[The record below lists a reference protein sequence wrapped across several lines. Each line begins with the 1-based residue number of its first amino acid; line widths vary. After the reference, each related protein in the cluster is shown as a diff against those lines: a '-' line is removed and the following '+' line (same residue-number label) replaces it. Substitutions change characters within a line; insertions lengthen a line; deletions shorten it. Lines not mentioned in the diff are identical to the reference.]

1 MTGEHDDRNLR
12 TREPWVESPWFESD
26 IEATDLPADVR
37 EIATQYH
44 RDGYAV
50 VRGLVD
56 PSLAARIIDD
66 LVQPLQDRGRIQDAW
81 QRSAA
86 VRELAVLPPV
96 LDLLRTLY
104 RREPVPFQT
113 LNFEFGTQQL
123 AHSDVVHF
131 STLPPRY
138 MCGVWVALEDVDA
151 GNGPL
156 MYYPGSQRAADPTF
170 QRFQLEPGLASYP
183 DYEVAQGGLMR
194 AMGIEPIEFHARAG
208 DVLIWSANLVHGGRP
223 ITEDGR
229 TRWSQVTHYFFDG
242 CVFVTP
248 LFSDPDVGEWY
259 VRDGLVDIRTGA
271 PAPQTLDGRP
281 VRFEPTGTGRH
292 RIVPADRTEAPSPRI
307 AEFEAAVA
315 HYRHAAD
322 ASAADAAA
330 VRSSHSYRIGQAVLA
345 PARWLRRATSRA
357 R

>member
-1 MTGEHDDRNLR
+1 MTGEHDDLR

-26 IEATDLPADVR
+26 IEATDLPADVVA
-37 EIATQYH
+37 IAEQYH

-66 LVQPLQDRGRIQDAW
+66 LVEPLHDRSRVQDAW

-170 QRFQLEPGLASYP
+170 QRFHLEPGLGSYG
-183 DYEVAQGGLMR
+183 DYEIAQGELMR

-223 ITEDGR
+223 ITEAGR

-281 VRFEPTGTGRH
+281 VRFEPTGSGLH
-292 RIVPADRTEAPSPRI
+292 RIVPADAPVSPHARVAELEATVAGLERTAASS
-307 AEFEAAVA
+307 ADEAAA
-315 HYRHAAD
+315 LR
-322 ASAADAAA
+322 AS
-330 VRSSHSYRIGQAVLA
+330 RSFRIGQSVLA
-345 PARWLRRATSRA
+345 PMRWVRGLRSRA